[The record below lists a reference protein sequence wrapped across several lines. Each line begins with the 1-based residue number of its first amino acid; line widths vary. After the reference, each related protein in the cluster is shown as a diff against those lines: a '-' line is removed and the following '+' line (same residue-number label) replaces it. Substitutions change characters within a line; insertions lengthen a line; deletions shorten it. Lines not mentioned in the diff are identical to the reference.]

1 VRHNLAFSQRDLRL
15 FEFGRS
21 YRVEGGEYRETNHLT
36 LTLTGRRLPE
46 NWHESGG
53 EQANFYTLKA
63 AVELVL
69 HRLGIEN
76 YRTAE
81 APTDTF
87 SYGLRWHKGPVVLV
101 DLGAVAGAMLEGA
114 DVKQPVFFADF
125 NWDNLL
131 RVLPRKP
138 IRVVT
143 PGKYPTVRRDL
154 ALVVDAGVDFA
165 AIERVGRKAGKQLIR
180 EINLFDVYRN
190 DDQLGAGKKSYAV
203 SFLLVSDE
211 RTLRDAEV
219 DRVMQGVEQRL
230 EQQLGA
236 EVRR

>member
-1 VRHNLAFSQRDLRL
+1 
-15 FEFGRS
+15 
-21 YRVEGGEYRETNHLT
+21 
-36 LTLTGRRLPE
+36 
-46 NWHESGG
+46 
-53 EQANFYTLKA
+53 
-63 AVELVL
+63 
-69 HRLGIEN
+69 
-76 YRTAE
+76 
-81 APTDTF
+81 
-87 SYGLRWHKGPVVLV
+87 
-101 DLGAVAGAMLEGA
+101 
-114 DVKQPVFFADF
+114 
-125 NWDNLL
+125 
-131 RVLPRKP
+131 
-138 IRVVT
+138 
-143 PGKYPTVRRDL
+143 
-154 ALVVDAGVDFA
+154 VDAGVDFA